1 MKTEL
6 FKNSTNPVK
15 AFGRILMILFVTGA
29 LYLLFRGWIDP
40 EPMNYANAFVY
51 FAVLYAV
58 SFPVQYFLE
67 VLKAKHL
74 RLENGVGSYLYSWK
88 IELLIWLLYAL
99 LMPLTGD
106 IGA

>member
-1 MKTEL
+1 MKKEL

-15 AFGRILMILFVTGA
+15 AFGRLLMILFVTVA
-29 LYLLFRGWIDP
+29 LYLLFCGLLDP
-40 EPMNYANAFVY
+40 EPMNYAYAFVY

-74 RLENGVGSYLYSWK
+74 HDTENVGSYLYHWK
-88 IELLIWLLYAL
+88 TEVIIWILYAL
-99 LMPLTGD
+99 LMPFTGD
-106 IGA
+106 LGA